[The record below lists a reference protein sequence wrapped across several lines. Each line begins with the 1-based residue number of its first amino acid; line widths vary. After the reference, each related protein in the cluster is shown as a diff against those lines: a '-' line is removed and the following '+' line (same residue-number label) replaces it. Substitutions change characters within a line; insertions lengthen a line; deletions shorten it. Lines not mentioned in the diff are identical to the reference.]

1 MNGLREAFDEIV
13 ANVPAYGDLDR
24 AIAQAERE
32 RRRRYGIVARLAAA
46 AAVVTVI
53 VGMLAVTRDTDT
65 APPISP
71 TPMTPTPTPPKTQP
85 PQTWVDTAMTPT
97 KGNGWVVPN
106 PLDAVRDGWFQIVAD
121 HLHPS
126 PRHAEWGQGAF
137 ELPGEGSLYSA
148 GGGIGVMEASSAAGL
163 LANGCAYLHP
173 TPNLDRDE
181 SCHTKQ
187 TRGPNGEPVHV
198 TSFQSLCTTWD
209 ADSAAPG
216 VYYKNCGDYNVTVVV
231 ERNDGRIGYIDVQ
244 GRDYVEAMPFALS
257 DLVAAAADPRLALPD
272 AAYDVPSNQT
282 VASVVADHFPT
293 WRADGDQQV
302 IPLPELGYASA
313 SGNLAPFTVG
323 VVVRPAGG
331 APTCGED
338 PWTRSCTERRV
349 YGADDPTIVYVHAR
363 DDDEWADC
371 CPRNTRAVSRTFVYV
386 GPRHTVVVSQS
397 RLIPD
402 GERTIG
408 TELDQAL
415 IDLALDPRF
424 QS

>member
-1 MNGLREAFDEIV
+1 MSGLREAFDEIV
-13 ANVPAYGDLDR
+13 ADVPAYGDLDR
-24 AIAQAERE
+24 AIARAERE
-32 RRRRYGIVARLAAA
+32 RRRRYGVVAGLAAA
-46 AAVVTVI
+46 AAVVAVI
-53 VGMLAVTRDTDT
+53 VGMLAVTRNTDT
-65 APPISP
+65 APPVSP
-71 TPMTPTPTPPKTQP
+71 TKITPTPTPPKSQSS
-85 PQTWVDTAMTPT
+85 QTWVDTAMTPT
-97 KGNGWVVPN
+97 NAKGWVVPN

-126 PRHAEWGQGAF
+126 PRHAEWGPGAF
-137 ELPGEGSLYSA
+137 ELPGEDSLYSA
-148 GGGIGVMEASSAAGL
+148 DGVIGVMEASRAEGL

-181 SCHTKQ
+181 SCHTQQ

-216 VYYKNCGDYNVTVVV
+216 VYNKNCGDYDVTVVV
-231 ERNDGRIGYIDVQ
+231 ERNNGRVGYIDVE
-244 GRDYVEAMPFALS
+244 GRDYVEAMPFALP

-282 VASVVADHFPT
+282 VASVVADQLRT
-293 WRADGDQQV
+293 WRADRDQQL
-302 IPLPELGYASA
+302 IPLPEPGYASA
-313 SGNLAPFTVG
+313 WGKLAPFTVG
-323 VVVRPAGG
+323 VVVHPAGG

-386 GPRHTVVVSQS
+386 GPRHTVVVSES

-402 GERTIG
+402 GEPTIG
-408 TELDQAL
+408 AELDQAL

>member
-1 MNGLREAFDEIV
+1 MSGLREAFDQIV
-13 ANVPAYGDLDR
+13 ADVPAYGDLDR

-32 RRRRYGIVARLAAA
+32 RRRRYRVLAGLAAA
-46 AAVVTVI
+46 AAVVAVA

-65 APPISP
+65 APPVSP
-71 TPMTPTPTPPKTQP
+71 TPIIPTPTPPRTQS

-106 PLDAVRDGWFQIVAD
+106 PLDAVRDGWFEIVAD

-126 PRHAEWGQGAF
+126 PRHAELGQGAF
-137 ELPGEGSLYSA
+137 ELPDEGSLYSA
-148 GGGIGVMEASSAAGL
+148 GGRIGVMEASRAEEL
-163 LANGCAYLHP
+163 LVDGCAYLHP
-173 TPNLDRDE
+173 TPDPDRDE
-181 SCHTKQ
+181 SCHTQ
-187 TRGPNGEPVHV
+187 HTRGPNGEPVHV
-198 TSFQSLCTTWD
+198 TSFQSLCTSWD

-216 VYYKNCGDYNVTVVV
+216 VYYKNCGDYDVTVVV
-231 ERNDGRIGYIDVQ
+231 ERDDGRVGYIDVQ
-244 GRDYVEAMPFALS
+244 GRDYAEAMPFAPG

-272 AAYDVPSNQT
+272 AAYDVPSNQA
-282 VASVVADHFPT
+282 VASVVADHFPA

-313 SGNLAPFTVG
+313 SGKLAPFTVG

-331 APTCGED
+331 APTCGKD

-386 GPRHTVVVSQS
+386 GPRHTVVVSES